1 MCESNYVTVMQGK
14 WLNGLVVFIYGQ
26 WLDILFITMTE
37 KRKKMIVENIK
48 LYIAIFPSS
57 NS

>member
-1 MCESNYVTVMQGK
+1 MCESNYVTAMQGK